1 MVLRV
6 AQDSRPQALR
16 AKEMLQRVN
25 GRILGI
31 VVNASSEATKAGYGR
46 YSESAYGFGYDYG
59 HSRSNGNN
67 GYYDSN
73 GDDEA
78 ESKSAQRNQ

>member
-1 MVLRV
+1 
-6 AQDSRPQALR
+6 
-16 AKEMLQRVN
+16 MLQRVN

-31 VVNASSEATKAGYGR
+31 VVNASNEATKAGYGR

-59 HSRSNGNN
+59 TSRTNGNA

-78 ESKSAQRNQ
+78 ETRSAGQG